1 MAQIRQVVL
10 NLITNASEA
19 LKGKGGNITVST
31 GQMHLGKAAVAKR
44 QMDLPWGDYCYLEV
58 SDTGC
63 GMTAQTQSKAFDP
76 FYTTKFVGRG
86 LGLAVVQGILRS
98 HGGAI
103 TVVSA
108 PGNGSTF
115 EILLPRAGKR
125 AAARRPANT
134 DIEQP
139 PIPKV
144 SDACPA

>member
-19 LKGKGGNITVST
+19 LKGKGGKITVRT
-31 GQMHLGKAAVAKR
+31 GLVHIGKAAAAKR
-44 QMDLPWGDYCYLEV
+44 KVDLPWGDYCYLEV

-98 HGGAI
+98 HRGAI

-108 PGNGSTF
+108 PGSGSTF

-125 AAARRPANT
+125 TGQRRPTNT
-134 DIEQP
+134 GIEQP
-139 PIPKV
+139 PMPKV